1 VYVVGDR
8 RRGENSQMVQ
18 TYVEVLCREIGLVDL
33 QGNRGNPY
41 PLDSS
46 PRVGEGGQEQKFGF
60 LTVSDAIQSVS
71 GLQTVFFGGGTPSL
85 LSPAQLVQI
94 LAAIEQHIG
103 ISPNAEISM
112 EIDPGTFDLEQ
123 LAAYAAAGVN
133 RVSMGVQAWQDE
145 LLQLCGRSH
154 NVADI
159 ERSIEIIQQSSVSN
173 WSLDLIS
180 GLPQQ
185 TMEMWRESLARSIEV
200 NPSHISV
207 YDLIVE
213 AQTPF
218 AKQYKP
224 DCLPLPSDET
234 TAQMYREAQMALTA
248 AGYRHYEISNYA
260 RAADADSSLMTCRHN
275 QVYWCNDA
283 YYAFGMGAA
292 SYIEGT
298 RFTRPRYTQ
307 DYFDWVA
314 AGAVYPQEVLGNV
327 ERFLET
333 LMLGLRTAKGL
344 QISRLIDEFGLD
356 LWLDARGRLEQYCPH
371 WVVMDSEHLQLTDP
385 EGFLY
390 SNTVLADLFEIDE
403 Y

>member
-1 VYVVGDR
+1 
-8 RRGENSQMVQ
+8 MVQ
-18 TYVEVLCREIGLVDL
+18 TYVEVLCGEIALLDL
-33 QGNRGNPY
+33 Q
-41 PLDSS
+41 
-46 PRVGEGGQEQKFGF
+46 EGQECKKD
-60 LTVSDAIQSVS
+60 L
-71 GLQTVFFGGGTPSL
+71 LQTVFFGGGTPSL
-85 LSPAQLVQI
+85 LSPPQLVQI
-94 LAAIEQHIG
+94 LAAIDQHIG

-112 EIDPGTFDLEQ
+112 EIDPGTFDLDQ
-123 LAAYAAAGVN
+123 LTAYAAAGVN

-154 NVADI
+154 SVADI
-159 ERSIEIIQQSSVSN
+159 ERSIEIIQQSCITN

-185 TMEMWRESLARSIEV
+185 TMAMWQESLVRSIEV

-224 DCLPLPSDET
+224 DCSPLPSDET
-234 TAQMYREAQMALTA
+234 TAQMYREAQIALTA
-248 AGYRHYEISNYA
+248 VGYQHYEISNYA
-260 RAADADSSLMTCRHN
+260 RFVADNVAPSLMTCRHN
-275 QVYWCNDA
+275 QVYWHNDA

-292 SYIEGT
+292 SYIAGT

-314 AGAVYPQEVLGNV
+314 AGAIYPIEVLGNV

-333 LMLGLRTAKGL
+333 LMLGLRTAEGL

-356 LWLDARGRLEQYCPH
+356 LWLAAQGRLEKYCPH
-371 WVVMDSEHLQLTDP
+371 WVAIDVEHLRLTDP

-403 Y
+403 DCVIENSLCFPA

>member
-1 VYVVGDR
+1 
-8 RRGENSQMVQ
+8 
-18 TYVEVLCREIGLVDL
+18 
-33 QGNRGNPY
+33 
-41 PLDSS
+41 
-46 PRVGEGGQEQKFGF
+46 
-60 LTVSDAIQSVS
+60 
-71 GLQTVFFGGGTPSL
+71 
-85 LSPAQLVQI
+85 
-94 LAAIEQHIG
+94 
-103 ISPNAEISM
+103 
-112 EIDPGTFDLEQ
+112 
-123 LAAYAAAGVN
+123 
-133 RVSMGVQAWQDE
+133 VQAWQDE

-159 ERSIEIIQQSSVSN
+159 ERSIEIIQQSAVTN

-185 TMEMWRESLARSIEV
+185 TMAMWRESLARSIQA

-248 AGYRHYEISNYA
+248 AGYEHYEISNYA
-260 RAADADSSLMTCRHN
+260 RFATGQNTPMTCRHN
-275 QVYWCNDA
+275 QVYWRNDS

-314 AGAVYPQEVLGNV
+314 AGALYPVEVLGNV

-333 LMLGLRTAKGL
+333 LMLGLRTGSGV
-344 QISRLIDEFGLD
+344 QISRLINEFGLD
-356 LWLDARGRLEQYCPH
+356 LWLDARGRLEKYCPH
-371 WVVMDSEHLQLTDP
+371 WVAITSGTAELNDADRLRLTDP

-403 Y
+403 D

>member
-1 VYVVGDR
+1 
-8 RRGENSQMVQ
+8 
-18 TYVEVLCREIGLVDL
+18 
-33 QGNRGNPY
+33 
-41 PLDSS
+41 
-46 PRVGEGGQEQKFGF
+46 
-60 LTVSDAIQSVS
+60 
-71 GLQTVFFGGGTPSL
+71 
-85 LSPAQLVQI
+85 
-94 LAAIEQHIG
+94 
-103 ISPNAEISM
+103 M
-112 EIDPGTFDLEQ
+112 EIDPGTFDLDQ
-123 LAAYAAAGVN
+123 LEAYVAAGVN
-133 RVSMGVQAWQDE
+133 RVSMGVQAWQDA

-159 ERSIEIIQQSSVSN
+159 ERSIEIIRQSSVTN

-185 TMEMWRESLARSIEV
+185 TMELWRESLARSIEV

-234 TAQMYREAQMALTA
+234 TAQMYREAQIALTA
-248 AGYRHYEISNYA
+248 AGYQHYEISNYA
-260 RAADADSSLMTCRHN
+260 RRATDSLLMTCRHN
-275 QVYWCNDA
+275 QVYWRNAA

-292 SYIEGT
+292 SYIAGT

-314 AGAVYPQEVLGNV
+314 VGAVYPQEVPGNV

-333 LMLGLRTAKGL
+333 LMLGLRTAQGL

-356 LWLDARGRLEQYCPH
+356 LWLDAWRRIEKYCPH
-371 WVVMDSEHLQLTDP
+371 WVMVDADHFRLTDP

-390 SNTVLADLFEIDE
+390 SNTVLAGLFEIDE

>member
-1 VYVVGDR
+1 
-8 RRGENSQMVQ
+8 MVQ
-18 TYVEVLCREIGLVDL
+18 TYVEVLCQEIELIDCD
-33 QGNRGNPY
+33 RG
-41 PLDSS
+41 D
-46 PRVGEGGQEQKFGF
+46 
-60 LTVSDAIQSVS
+60 

-85 LSPAQLVQI
+85 LSPAQLGQI
-94 LAAIEQHIG
+94 LQTLDRHIG
-103 ISPNAEISM
+103 IAANAEISM
-112 EIDPGTFDLEQ
+112 EIDPGTFDLAQ
-123 LAAYAAAGVN
+123 LQAYTAAGIN

-159 ERSIEIIQQSSVSN
+159 KKSIEIIHQSALTN

-185 TMEMWRESLARSIEV
+185 TMEMWQESLARSIQV

-218 AKQYKP
+218 AKQYRP
-224 DCLPLPSDET
+224 DCQPLPSDET
-234 TAQMYREAQMALTA
+234 TAQMYREAQQTLTA
-248 AGYRHYEISNYA
+248 VGYQHYEISNYA
-260 RAADADSSLMTCRHN
+260 QVGKTCRHN
-275 QVYWCNDA
+275 QVYWHNQS

-292 SYIEGT
+292 SYLQGT

-307 DYFDWVA
+307 AYFDWVA
-314 AGAVYPQEVLGNV
+314 AGATYSPEIMDKA

-333 LMLGLRTAKGL
+333 LMLGLRTFEGL
-344 QISRLIDEFGLD
+344 SIVELIAEFGED
-356 LWLDARGRLEQYCPH
+356 LWQAAEKRLEKYCPH
-371 WVVMDSEHLQLTDP
+371 WVSLTSACLRLTDP

-390 SNTVLADLFEIDE
+390 SNTVLADLFEINED
-403 Y
+403 

>member
-1 VYVVGDR
+1 VVGDK

-18 TYVEVLCREIGLVDL
+18 TYVEVLCREIEL
-33 QGNRGNPY
+33 GNYSGQRA
-41 PLDSS
+41 
-46 PRVGEGGQEQKFGF
+46 EGKP
-60 LTVSDAIQSVS
+60 A
-71 GLQTVFFGGGTPSL
+71 LQTVFFGGGTPSL
-85 LSPAQLVQI
+85 LSPPQLAQI
-94 LAAIEQHIG
+94 LETVDRHLG
-103 ISPNAEISM
+103 ISAGAEISM
-112 EIDPGTFDLEQ
+112 EIDPGTFDLAQ
-123 LAAYAAAGVN
+123 LTAYATAGVN
-133 RVSMGVQAWQDE
+133 RVSMGLQAWQDE

-159 ERSIEIIQQSSVSN
+159 EKSIDIIQQSSLTN

-185 TMEMWRESLARSIEV
+185 TMAMWQESLARSIQA

-218 AKQYKP
+218 AKQYQP
-224 DCLPLPSDET
+224 DCQPLPSDEI
-234 TAQMYREAQMALTA
+234 TAQMYREAQSTLTT
-248 AGYRHYEISNYA
+248 AGYQHYEISNYA
-260 RAADADSSLMTCRHN
+260 RLAVAGSARSSACRHN
-275 QVYWCNDA
+275 QVYWQNDS

-292 SYIEGT
+292 SYVQGT

-314 AGAVYPQEVLGNV
+314 AGAIYPSEVVGPV

-333 LMLGLRTAKGL
+333 MMLGLRTANGL
-344 QISRLIDEFGLD
+344 KISGLIEEFGLD
-356 LWLDARGRLEQYCPH
+356 LWLKAREKLEKHCPH
-371 WVVMDSEHLQLTDP
+371 WVYMDLAQVRLTDP

-390 SNTVLADLFEIDE
+390 SNTVLADLFELDT
-403 Y
+403 

>member
-1 VYVVGDR
+1 
-8 RRGENSQMVQ
+8 MVQ

-33 QGNRGNPY
+33 QG
-41 PLDSS
+41 
-46 PRVGEGGQEQKFGF
+46 GQDRKHD
-60 LTVSDAIQSVS
+60 L
-71 GLQTVFFGGGTPSL
+71 LQTVFLGGGTPSL
-85 LSPAQLVQI
+85 LSPAQLAQI
-94 LAAIEQHIG
+94 LAAIERHIG

-123 LAAYAAAGVN
+123 LEAYAATGVN

-154 NVADI
+154 NVVDI
-159 ERSIEIIQQSSVSN
+159 ERSIEIIRQSAVTN

-185 TMEMWRESLARSIEV
+185 TMEMWRESLARSIQA

-218 AKQYKP
+218 AKQYQP

-234 TAQMYREAQMALTA
+234 TAQMYREARIALTA
-248 AGYRHYEISNYA
+248 VGYQHYEISNYA
-260 RAADADSSLMTCRHN
+260 LADADSPLMTCRHN
-275 QVYWCNDA
+275 QVYWRNDA

-314 AGAVYPQEVLGNV
+314 AGAIYPKEVLRTV
-327 ERFLET
+327 ERFLEA
-333 LMLGLRTAKGL
+333 LMLGLRTAEGL
-344 QISRLIDEFGLD
+344 QISRLINEFGMD
-356 LWLDARGRLEQYCPH
+356 LWLEAQGRLKKYCPH
-371 WVVMDSEHLQLTDP
+371 WVLMEGEHLRLTDP

-390 SNTVLADLFEIDE
+390 SNTVLADLFEIDQD
-403 Y
+403 

>member
-1 VYVVGDR
+1 
-8 RRGENSQMVQ
+8 MVQ
-18 TYVEVLCREIGLVDL
+18 TYVEVLCREIELGAT
-33 QGNRGNPY
+33 
-41 PLDSS
+41 SS
-46 PRVGEGGQEQKFGF
+46 A
-60 LTVSDAIQSVS
+60 TV
-71 GLQTVFFGGGTPSL
+71 LETVFFGGGTPSL
-85 LSPAQLVQI
+85 LSPPQLAQI
-94 LAAIEQHIG
+94 LETLDRQIG
-103 ISPNAEISM
+103 ISAHAEISM
-112 EIDPGTFDLEQ
+112 EIDPGTFDLVQ
-123 LAAYAAAGVN
+123 LTAYATAGIN

-159 ERSIEIIQQSSVSN
+159 EKSIEIIQQSVVTN

-185 TMEMWRESLARSIEV
+185 TMAMWQESLARSIQA
-200 NPSHISV
+200 NPSHLSV

-224 DCLPLPSDET
+224 DCQPLPSDET
-234 TAQMYREAQMALTA
+234 TAQMYREAQNTLTA
-248 AGYRHYEISNYA
+248 AGYWHYEISNYA
-260 RAADADSSLMTCRHN
+260 RSFAEDAKKSPLTCRHN
-275 QVYWCNDA
+275 QVYWRNGS

-292 SYIEGT
+292 SYLQGT

-314 AGAVYPQEVLGNV
+314 AGAVYPVESIGNI

-333 LMLGLRTAKGL
+333 LMLGLRTATGL
-344 QISRLIDEFGLD
+344 QVSALIEEFGLD
-356 LWLDARGRLEQYCPH
+356 LWQDAQRRLKKYSPH
-371 WVVMDSEHLQLTDP
+371 WVLLDSEHLRLTDP

-390 SNTVLADLFEIDE
+390 SNTVLADLFEMDI
-403 Y
+403 

>member
-18 TYVEVLCREIGLVDL
+18 TYVEVLCREIELVDL
-33 QGNRGNPY
+33 QGVR
-41 PLDSS
+41 LKQD
-46 PRVGEGGQEQKFGF
+46 
-60 LTVSDAIQSVS
+60 L
-71 GLQTVFFGGGTPSL
+71 LQTVFFGGGTPSL
-85 LSPAQLVQI
+85 LSPPQLVQI
-94 LAAIEQHIG
+94 LEAIDRHIG
-103 ISPNAEISM
+103 VSPNAEISM

-123 LAAYAAAGVN
+123 LEAYAAAGVN

-159 ERSIEIIQQSSVSN
+159 ERSIEIIHQSSVTN

-234 TAQMYREAQMALTA
+234 TAQMYREAQIALTSV
-248 AGYRHYEISNYA
+248 GYEHYEISNYA
-260 RAADADSSLMTCRHN
+260 RLSAEDVAPSLMTCQHN
-275 QVYWCNDA
+275 QVYWRNDA

-292 SYIEGT
+292 SYIQGT

-314 AGAVYPQEVLGNV
+314 AGAVYPTEVLGNV

-333 LMLGLRTAKGL
+333 LMLGLRTAEGL

-356 LWLDARGRLEQYCPH
+356 LWLDARGRLEKYCPH
-371 WVVMDSEHLQLTDP
+371 WVSVESDNLRLTDP

-390 SNTVLADLFEIDE
+390 SNTVLAELFEIDS
-403 Y
+403 

>member
-1 VYVVGDR
+1 VGDR

-18 TYVEVLCREIGLVDL
+18 TYVEILCQEIALAGD
-33 QGNRGNPY
+33 
-41 PLDSS
+41 
-46 PRVGEGGQEQKFGF
+46 GGQVP
-60 LTVSDAIQSVS
+60 LA
-71 GLQTVFFGGGTPSL
+71 TVFFGGGTPSL
-85 LSPAQLVQI
+85 LSPPQLDQI
-94 LAAIEQHIG
+94 LTVLDRQLG
-103 ISPNAEISM
+103 ISPDAEISM
-112 EIDPGTFDLEQ
+112 EIDPGTFDLAQ
-123 LAAYAAAGVN
+123 LQAYAAAGIN

-154 NVADI
+154 GVADI
-159 ERSIEIIQQSSVSN
+159 EKSLEIIHQSPLTN

-185 TMEMWRESLARSIEV
+185 TMAMWQSSLARSIQAK
-200 NPSHISV
+200 PSHISV

-224 DCLPLPSDET
+224 DCQPLPSDET
-234 TAQMYREAQMALTA
+234 TAQMYREAQRVLTA
-248 AGYRHYEISNYA
+248 AGYEHYEISNYA
-260 RAADADSSLMTCRHN
+260 QSGKSCRHN
-275 QVYWCNDA
+275 QVYWQQQS

-292 SYIEGT
+292 SYLGGT

-314 AGAVYPQEVLGNV
+314 AGAVYPTEIVDRV
-327 ERFLET
+327 ERCLET

-344 QISRLIDEFGLD
+344 KISALVTEFGGD
-356 LWLDARGRLEQYCPH
+356 LWQLVQQRVEKYAPH
-371 WVVMDSEHLQLTDP
+371 WVTIGSDHLRLTDP

-390 SNTVLADLFEIDE
+390 SNTVLADLFEIAEDQE
-403 Y
+403 

>member
-1 VYVVGDR
+1 MYVVGDK

-18 TYVEVLCREIGLVDL
+18 TYVDVLCREIGLVGD
-33 QGNRGNPY
+33 
-41 PLDSS
+41 PLAPSK
-46 PRVGEGGQEQKFGF
+46 VGERRQGRK
-60 LTVSDAIQSVS
+60 LDHL
-71 GLQTVFFGGGTPSL
+71 LQTVFFGGGTPSL
-85 LSPAQLVQI
+85 LSPGQLLQI
-94 LAAIEQHIG
+94 LETLDRHIG
-103 ISPNAEISM
+103 ISATAEISM
-112 EIDPGTFDLEQ
+112 EIDPGTFDLAQ
-123 LAAYAAAGVN
+123 LEAYVAAGVN
-133 RVSMGVQAWQDE
+133 RVSMGVQAWQDQ

-154 NVADI
+154 NLADI
-159 ERSIEIIQQSSVSN
+159 ERSIEIIRQSAVTN

-185 TMEMWRESLARSIEV
+185 TMDMWRESLARSIQA

-234 TAQMYREAQMALTA
+234 TAQMYREAQIALTA
-248 AGYRHYEISNYA
+248 VGYQHYEISNYA
-260 RAADADSSLMTCRHN
+260 RLSTRKNTPMTCRHN
-275 QVYWCNDA
+275 QVYWRNDA

-314 AGAVYPQEVLGNV
+314 AGAVYPAEVMGNV

-333 LMLGLRTAKGL
+333 LMLGLRTREGL
-344 QISRLIDEFGLD
+344 QISGLVAEFGLD
-356 LWLDARGRLEQYCPH
+356 LWLDARGRLEKYCPH
-371 WVVMDSEHLQLTDP
+371 WVTIDVDHLGLTDP

-403 Y
+403 D